1 MHKTQHTIFS
11 RTSPTCRI
19 SLTGRTSPTIIIYC
33 ALCIVHCALFFSCQ
47 TKHEM
52 TESVTDIKNTP
63 QVYADSITTIVS
75 DSGIIRYRIIAPEWY
90 VYEKADTPYWDFP
103 NGLRFERFD
112 ENYKVDAKIECDR
125 AVYYSKLELWKLNDN
140 VEATNL
146 NKEEFYTNE
155 LYWDQKEERVYS
167 DSAITIIQKER
178 KILGVGFESNQTFS
192 RYSIRQPKGTIP
204 IEE

>member
-19 SLTGRTSPTIIIYC
+19 SLTGRTSPTIIMYC

-112 ENYKVDAKIECDR
+112 ENYKVDAEIECDR

-140 VEATNL
+140 IEATNL

>member
-1 MHKTQHTIFS
+1 MNKIQHTIFS

-112 ENYKVDAKIECDR
+112 ENYKVDAEIECDR

>member
-19 SLTGRTSPTIIIYC
+19 SLTSRTSPTIIMYC

-75 DSGIIRYRIIAPEWY
+75 DSGIIRYRIIAPDWY

-112 ENYKVDAKIECDR
+112 ENYKVDAEIECDR

>member
-1 MHKTQHTIFS
+1 MHKTQYTIFS

-19 SLTGRTSPTIIIYC
+19 SLTGRTSPTIIMYC

-112 ENYKVDAKIECDR
+112 ENYKVDAEIECDR

-155 LYWDQKEERVYS
+155 LYWDQKEKRVYS

>member
-19 SLTGRTSPTIIIYC
+19 SLTSRTSPTIIMYC

-75 DSGIIRYRIIAPEWY
+75 DSGIIRYRIIAPDWY

-112 ENYKVDAKIECDR
+112 ENYKVDAEIECDR

-146 NKEEFYTNE
+146 SKEEFYTNE

>member
-1 MHKTQHTIFS
+1 MHNSQYTKNSQKIHIMTV
-11 RTSPTCRI
+11 
-19 SLTGRTSPTIIIYC
+19 YC

-52 TESVTDIKNTP
+52 TESVTDIKSTP

-75 DSGIIRYRIIAPEWY
+75 DSGIIRYRIIAPDWY
-90 VYEKADTPYWDFP
+90 VYEKADTSYWDFP

-112 ENYKVDAKIECDR
+112 EKSKIDAEIECDR
-125 AVYYSKLELWKLNDN
+125 AIYYSKLELWRLNDN

-146 NKEEFYTNE
+146 NHEEFYTNE

>member
-11 RTSPTCRI
+11 RTSPTCLIR
-19 SLTGRTSPTIIIYC
+19 LTGRTSPTIIMYC

-112 ENYKVDAKIECDR
+112 ENYKVDAEIECDR

>member
-1 MHKTQHTIFS
+1 MRKKQHTIFS
-11 RTSPTCRI
+11 RTSPTCRTG
-19 SLTGRTSPTIIIYC
+19 LTGRTSPTIIMYC

-52 TESVTDIKNTP
+52 TESVTDIKHTP

-75 DSGIIRYRIIAPEWY
+75 DSGIIRYRIIALDWY

-112 ENYKVDAKIECDR
+112 ENYKVDAEIECDR

-155 LYWDQKEERVYS
+155 LYWNQKEERVYS
-167 DSAITIIQKER
+167 DSAITIIQKDR

-192 RYSIRQPKGTIP
+192 RYSIHHPKGTIP

>member
-1 MHKTQHTIFS
+1 MHKAQHTIFS

-19 SLTGRTSPTIIIYC
+19 SLTGRTSPTIIMYC

-112 ENYKVDAKIECDR
+112 ENYKVDAEIECDR

-155 LYWDQKEERVYS
+155 LYWDQKEERVDS

>member
-1 MHKTQHTIFS
+1 MHNSQCTMHNSQYTKNSQKIHIMTV
-11 RTSPTCRI
+11 
-19 SLTGRTSPTIIIYC
+19 YC

-52 TESVTDIKNTP
+52 TESVTDIKRTP

-75 DSGIIRYRIIAPEWY
+75 DSGIIRYRIIAPDWY

-112 ENYKVDAKIECDR
+112 ENYNIDAEIECNR
-125 AVYYSKLELWKLNDN
+125 AIYYSKLELWRLNDN

-146 NKEEFYTNE
+146 NHEEFYTNE

>member
-1 MHKTQHTIFS
+1 MHNSQCTMHNSQYTKNSQKIHIMKV
-11 RTSPTCRI
+11 
-19 SLTGRTSPTIIIYC
+19 YC

-52 TESVTDIKNTP
+52 TESVTDIKHTP

-75 DSGIIRYRIIAPEWY
+75 DSGIIRYRIIAPDWY

-112 ENYKVDAKIECDR
+112 ENYRVDAEIECDR
-125 AVYYSKLELWKLNDN
+125 AVYYSKLDLWKLNDN

-146 NKEEFYTNE
+146 SKEEFYTNE
-155 LYWDQKEERVYS
+155 LYWNQKEERVYS

>member
-1 MHKTQHTIFS
+1 M
-11 RTSPTCRI
+11 
-19 SLTGRTSPTIIIYC
+19 
-33 ALCIVHCALFFSCQ
+33 
-47 TKHEM
+47 
-52 TESVTDIKNTP
+52 
-63 QVYADSITTIVS
+63 
-75 DSGIIRYRIIAPEWY
+75 
-90 VYEKADTPYWDFP
+90 
-103 NGLRFERFD
+103 RFERFD
-112 ENYKVDAKIECDR
+112 ENYNIDAEIECNR
-125 AVYYSKLELWKLNDN
+125 AIYYSKLELWRLNDN

-146 NKEEFYTNE
+146 NHEEFYTNE

>member
-1 MHKTQHTIFS
+1 MHNSQYTKNSQKIHIMTV
-11 RTSPTCRI
+11 
-19 SLTGRTSPTIIIYC
+19 YC

-52 TESVTDIKNTP
+52 TESVTDIKHTP

-75 DSGIIRYRIIAPEWY
+75 DSGIIRYRIIALDWY

-112 ENYKVDAKIECDR
+112 ENYKVDAEIECNR

-146 NKEEFYTNE
+146 SQEEFYTNE
-155 LYWDQKEERVYS
+155 LYWNQKEERVYS
-167 DSAITIIQKER
+167 DSAITIIQKDR

-204 IEE
+204 IDE

>member
-19 SLTGRTSPTIIIYC
+19 SLTGRTSPTIIMYC

-90 VYEKADTPYWDFP
+90 VYEKADTPYWNFP

-112 ENYKVDAKIECDR
+112 ENYKVDAEIECDR
-125 AVYYSKLELWKLNDN
+125 AVYYSKLDLWKLNDN

-155 LYWDQKEERVYS
+155 LYWNQKEERVYS
-167 DSAITIIQKER
+167 DSAITIIQKDR

>member
-1 MHKTQHTIFS
+1 MHNSQYTKNSQKIHIMTV
-11 RTSPTCRI
+11 
-19 SLTGRTSPTIIIYC
+19 YC

-52 TESVTDIKNTP
+52 TESVTDIKHTP

-75 DSGIIRYRIIAPEWY
+75 DSGIIRYRIIAPDWY

-112 ENYKVDAKIECDR
+112 ENYNVDAEIECDR

-146 NKEEFYTNE
+146 SQEEFYTNE

-167 DSAITIIQKER
+167 DSAITIIQKDR
-178 KILGVGFESNQTFS
+178 KIHGVGFESNQTFS

>member
-1 MHKTQHTIFS
+1 MNCEFKKMSVAIAIFAIA
-11 RTSPTCRI
+11 T
-19 SLTGRTSPTIIIYC
+19 L
-33 ALCIVHCALFFSCQ
+33 VFFSSCQ

-52 TESVTDIKNTP
+52 TESVTDIKRTP

-75 DSGIIRYRIIAPEWY
+75 DSGIIRYRIIAPDWY

-112 ENYKVDAKIECDR
+112 ENYNVDAEIECDR
-125 AVYYSKLELWKLNDN
+125 AVYYSKLDLWKLNDN

-155 LYWDQKEERVYS
+155 LYWNQKEERVYS

>member
-112 ENYKVDAKIECDR
+112 ENYKVDAEIECDR

>member
-1 MHKTQHTIFS
+1 MNKFYFTINKSVAIVFFTIATLVFFS
-11 RTSPTCRI
+11 
-19 SLTGRTSPTIIIYC
+19 
-33 ALCIVHCALFFSCQ
+33 SCQ

-52 TESVTDIKNTP
+52 TASVTDMKHTP

-75 DSGIIRYRIIAPEWY
+75 DSGIIRYRIIAPDWY

-112 ENYKVDAKIECDR
+112 ENYKIDAEIECDR
-125 AVYYSKLELWKLNDN
+125 AVYYSKLDLWKLNDN

-146 NKEEFYTNE
+146 SKEEFYTNE
-155 LYWDQKEERVYS
+155 LYWDQKGECVYS

>member
-19 SLTGRTSPTIIIYC
+19 SLTGRTSPTIIMYC
-33 ALCIVHCALFFSCQ
+33 TVCIVHCALFFSCQ

-112 ENYKVDAKIECDR
+112 ENYKVDAEIECDR

>member
-1 MHKTQHTIFS
+1 MKQYYSLISKGVAVAIIAIAALVFFS
-11 RTSPTCRI
+11 
-19 SLTGRTSPTIIIYC
+19 
-33 ALCIVHCALFFSCQ
+33 SCQ
-47 TKHEM
+47 TKHDM
-52 TESVTDIKNTP
+52 TSSVIDIKQTP

-75 DSGIIRYRIIAPEWY
+75 DSGIIRYRIIAPDWY

-112 ENYKVDAKIECDR
+112 ENYKIDAEIECDR

-146 NKEEFYTNE
+146 SHEEFYTNE

-167 DSAITIIQKER
+167 DTAITIIQKER
-178 KILGVGFESNQTFS
+178 TLLGIGFESNQTFS

>member
-1 MHKTQHTIFS
+1 MHNSQCTMHNSQYTK
-11 RTSPTCRI
+11 I
-19 SLTGRTSPTIIIYC
+19 SQKINIMTVYC

-47 TKHEM
+47 TKHDM
-52 TESVTDIKNTP
+52 TSSITDIKHTP

-75 DSGIIRYRIIAPEWY
+75 DSGIIRYRIIAPDWY

-112 ENYKVDAKIECDR
+112 ENYNIDAEIECDK
-125 AVYYSKLELWKLNDN
+125 AIYYSKLELWKLNDN
-140 VEATNL
+140 IEATNL
-146 NKEEFYTNE
+146 NQEEFYTNE
-155 LYWDQKEERVYS
+155 LYWNQKEERVYS
-167 DSAITIIQKER
+167 DSAITIIQKDR
-178 KILGVGFESNQTFS
+178 KILGIGFESNQTFS